1 MIFIFLNDGTIK
13 FGEITF
19 TSLSGICE
27 WYPPNQEKV
36 FGALLIT
43 IKKVISCVC
52 LTTKNTK
59 NLFQTNIILLIIEKL
74 KFL

>member
-19 TSLSGICE
+19 TSLSGTCE

-59 NLFQTNIILLIIEKL
+59 NLF
-74 KFL
+74 